1 MNKVYEIITEKVVD
15 ALKAGV
21 VPWRKPWNVTGH
33 RNMISKKEYRGIN
46 PFLLDFKGHKSPF
59 WMTYNQAK
67 ACGGNVKKG
76 EKGTMVVFWKM
87 LKKDNGN
94 GVEKNIPL
102 LRYYTVFNLDQCEN
116 IDPKHI
122 PVDAKREHAPIA
134 DAEKV
139 VAEFGDKPPVK
150 HGGDR
155 ACYAPFADEV
165 SMPHPENFKTGEG
178 YYRTLFHEFG
188 HSTGHAKRLARKDHT
203 AFFGGKEDYAKEE
216 LVAEMTSAFLA
227 GECSFTETVDNKDTV
242 AYIGNWLKA
251 LNNDPTMVV
260 SAAGQAQKAA
270 DYIRGRM
277 EKKAEPVAVVAT
289 VEAET
294 DDEDEGAE

>member
-1 MNKVYEIITEKVVD
+1 MNVNKVYEIITEKVVES
-15 ALKAGV
+15 LKKGV
-21 VPWRKPWNVTGH
+21 VPWNQPWRVTGH
-33 RNMISKKEYRGIN
+33 RNMISKKGYRGIN
-46 PFLLDFKGHKSPF
+46 PFLLDLKGYKSPF
-59 WMTYNQAK
+59 WMTFNQAK
-67 ACGGNVKKG
+67 GLGGTVKKG

-87 LKKDNGN
+87 LKKADAN

-102 LRYYTVFNLDQCEN
+102 LRYYTVFNLEQTEG
-116 IDPKHI
+116 IDPKNI
-122 PVDAKREHAPIA
+122 PADEKRAHAPIA

-139 VAEFGDKPPVK
+139 VAEFADKPPVS

-155 ACYAPFADEV
+155 ACYAPLSDKIE
-165 SMPHPENFKTGEG
+165 MPHPENFKTGEG

-203 AFFGGKEDYAKEE
+203 AFWGGKEEYAKEE

-227 GECSFTETVDNKDTV
+227 GECQFTETVNNEDTV

-277 EKKAEPVAVVAT
+277 EKKAVPVAVAVK
-289 VEAET
+289 
-294 DDEDEGAE
+294 DEDEEEAE

>member
-1 MNKVYEIITEKVVD
+1 MNKVYEIITEKVVES
-15 ALKAGV
+15 LKKGV
-21 VPWRKPWNVTGH
+21 VPWNQPWRVTGH

-46 PFLLDFKGHKSPF
+46 PFLLDLKGFKSPF

-67 ACGGNVKKG
+67 GLGGNVKKG

-87 LKKDNGN
+87 LKKDDGK
-94 GVEKNIPL
+94 GSEKNIPL
-102 LRYYTVFNLDQCEN
+102 LRYYTIFNLEQTEGIDQ
-116 IDPKHI
+116 KHV
-122 PVDAKREHAPIA
+122 PVDEKREHRPIA

-139 VAEFGDKPPVK
+139 VAEFADKPTVS

-155 ACYAPFADEV
+155 ACYAPLSDRIE
-165 SMPHPENFKTGEG
+165 MPHPENFKTGEG

-188 HSTGHAKRLARKDHT
+188 HSTGHAKRLARRDHS
-203 AFFGGKEDYAKEE
+203 AFWVGGKQDYAKEE

-227 GECSFTETVDNKDTV
+227 GECQFTETVNNEDTV

-277 EKKAEPVAVVAT
+277 EKKAVPVAVPVAAAS
-289 VEAET
+289 E
-294 DDEDEGAE
+294 DDEDEVAE

>member
-1 MNKVYEIITEKVVD
+1 MNVNKVYEIITEKVVES
-15 ALKAGV
+15 LKKGV
-21 VPWRKPWNVTGH
+21 VPWNRPWRVTGH
-33 RNMISKKEYRGIN
+33 RNMISKKGYRGIN
-46 PFLLDFKGHKSPF
+46 PFLLDLKGYKSPF
-59 WMTYNQAK
+59 WMTFNQAK
-67 ACGGNVKKG
+67 GLGGNVKKG

-87 LKKDNGN
+87 LKKADAN

-102 LRYYTVFNLDQCEN
+102 LRYYTVFNLEQTEG
-116 IDPKHI
+116 IDPKNI
-122 PVDAKREHAPIA
+122 PADEKRAHAPIA

-139 VAEFGDKPPVK
+139 VAEFADKPPVS

-155 ACYAPFADEV
+155 ACYAPLSDKIE
-165 SMPHPENFKTGEG
+165 MPHPENFKTGEG

-227 GECSFTETVDNKDTV
+227 GECQFTETVNNEDTV

-277 EKKAEPVAVVAT
+277 EKKAEPVAVAVK
-289 VEAET
+289 
-294 DDEDEGAE
+294 DEDEEEAE

>member
-33 RNMISKKEYRGIN
+33 RNMISNREYRGIN
-46 PFLLDFKGHKSPF
+46 PFLLDFAGYKSPF
-59 WMTYNQAK
+59 WMTFNQAK

-76 EKGTMVVFWKM
+76 ENATKVIFWKM
-87 LKKDNGN
+87 LKKTDAK
-94 GVEKNIPL
+94 GVEKTVPM
-102 LRYYTVFNLDQCEN
+102 LRYFNVFNLEQVEG

-122 PVDAKREHAPIA
+122 PVEEKREHAPIA
-134 DAEKV
+134 DAEKIV
-139 VAEFGDKPPVK
+139 NEFADKPPVK

-155 ACYAPFADEV
+155 ACYAPFSDEV

-203 AFFGGKEDYAKEE
+203 AFFGGKEEYAKEE

-227 GECSFTETVDNKDTV
+227 GECQFSETVDNKDTV

-270 DYIRGRM
+270 DYIRGRV

-289 VEAET
+289 VDAGA
-294 DDEDEGAE
+294 DDEGAE